1 MKTPVL
7 VFIVAMLHVAAV
19 GTLVMVQGC
28 GTTQPSIEPE
38 IAPVL
43 PPGPVPGE
51 EGGVPSL
58 APARPERPAM
68 TPPVEHVPEI
78 GSYTVQNG
86 ESLSRIAHRN
96 KVSVRELM
104 ELNAIKDAN
113 RIRVGQT
120 LLIPG
125 YKGVAVPPKPPKS
138 APKTPAVAPEPSAP
152 LTPGG
157 EYTVQN
163 GDILG
168 RIAQRHGVKVRDL
181 KAINKLTS
189 DNIRVGQKLVIPAGG
204 KTVAEA
210 PATSPEPAPEPA
222 PVTEPAMPTPPPPPL
237 PTGESQIAP
246 VPTPPVT
253 SPVATPVPPTPP
265 AGSSSNV
272 EYPVV
277 QGETVESIA
286 RAFLV
291 TPEAIRGA
299 NNIPAGGQ
307 PAVGSVII
315 IPIPE

>member
-28 GTTQPSIEPE
+28 GTTRPSIEPD

-43 PPGPVPGE
+43 PPGPVPSE
-51 EGGVPSL
+51 TTGVPPL
-58 APARPERPAM
+58 APARPERPMAM
-68 TPPVEHVPEI
+68 PAAPVPEI
-78 GSYTVQNG
+78 GSYTVKSG
-86 ESLSRIAHRN
+86 DSLSRIAQRN
-96 KVSVRELM
+96 KISVRELM
-104 ELNAIKDAN
+104 ELNAIKDAH

-120 LLIPG
+120 ILIPG
-125 YKGVAVPPKPPKS
+125 YSGDPEPPKPPKS
-138 APKTPAVAPEPSAP
+138 PAKSPAAVPAPSAP

-157 EYTVQN
+157 EYVVQS

-181 KAINKLTS
+181 KAINHLSS
-189 DNIRVGQKLVIPAGG
+189 DVIRPGQKLVIPAGG
-204 KTVAEA
+204 KMAEA
-210 PATSPEPAPEPA
+210 PAPAPAPAPTPASIPEPA
-222 PVTEPAMPTPPPPPL
+222 PVSDPVTPPPPADA
-237 PTGESQIAP
+237 QMAP
-246 VPTPPVT
+246 VP
-253 SPVATPVPPTPP
+253 APVPPPP
-265 AGSSSNV
+265 PAAGSSSNV

-291 TPEAIRGA
+291 SPEAIRNA

-307 PAVGSVII
+307 PAVGTVII